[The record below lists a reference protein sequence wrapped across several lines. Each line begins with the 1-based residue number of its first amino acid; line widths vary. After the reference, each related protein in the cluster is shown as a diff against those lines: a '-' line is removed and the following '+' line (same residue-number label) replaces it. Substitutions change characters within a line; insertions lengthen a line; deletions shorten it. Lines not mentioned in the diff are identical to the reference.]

1 MPLFFFFVCF
11 VNYNSIGFVFDFIL
25 FTQKRRPPQFFTNLR
40 ECLRIMVKCFKC
52 GDVERS
58 CVERETLAETE
69 RLLQLH
75 GYETCDLIHRYYVQ
89 RYREQTKMNDT
100 PYGQLTI
107 RAHFTADDYLEVNT
121 MEFQS
126 QLNRNVF

>member
-1 MPLFFFFVCF
+1 
-11 VNYNSIGFVFDFIL
+11 
-25 FTQKRRPPQFFTNLR
+25 
-40 ECLRIMVKCFKC
+40 MVKCFKC
-52 GDVERS
+52 GELERS

-75 GYETCDLIHRYYVQ
+75 SYETCDLIHRYYMQ

-107 RAHFTADDYLEVNT
+107 RGHFTADDCLEVSKFTTAIANDSYSK
-121 MEFQS
+121 MF
-126 QLNRNVF
+126 VFFLALFTVGNS